1 MENGQLFDYNNNLF
15 SADKIFIKIIK
26 ISYEIDYEYLFNSM
40 KSVSY
45 DEYCTIRKKV
55 ISTAVK
61 NMSVSDTEVA
71 KQKYWERI
79 VLQLESKFNFQKHK
93 KLQKRCRKNANK
105 EGGL

>member
-1 MENGQLFDYNNNLF
+1 MENDQLFDNNNNLF
-15 SADKIFIKIIK
+15 SADKIFIEIIK

-79 VLQLESKFNFQKHK
+79 VLQLESKFNFQKPK
-93 KLQKRCRKNANK
+93 SYKRDAERMRIKR
-105 EGGL
+105 GGL